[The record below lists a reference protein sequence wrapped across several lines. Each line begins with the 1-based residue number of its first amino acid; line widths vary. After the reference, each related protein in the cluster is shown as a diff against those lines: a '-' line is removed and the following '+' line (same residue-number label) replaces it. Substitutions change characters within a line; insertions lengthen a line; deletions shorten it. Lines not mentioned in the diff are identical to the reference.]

1 MIKKLTH
8 YDKDEVSRQAAGR
21 GRDILENV
29 GGVDPSY
36 LDGKPHNC
44 ILGGCPGNGGKDRF
58 RAIDPD
64 NGVLFCNQCFNKKNG
79 DIFSAIQRLKGCS
92 FSEAVNLIGEYLNV
106 SHSQPVKKQKPPA
119 RKKPLT
125 DQIQILDPDREK
137 FRELAAHKP
146 PATPEALE
154 AAGAK
159 LCSWPAWR
167 PEPERFECVAFPAYN
182 GTGEPSAWIL
192 YRVDGQHF
200 PATKTAGER
209 KTHLLAGSKDGLV
222 IFGDRASVLSAETV
236 IKAEGLP
243 DALAIYSQLPEGF
256 TVITNVCGAKGAALK
271 C

>member
-1 MIKKLTH
+1 MIQKTTH
-8 YDKDEVSRQAAGR
+8 YDKDTVVSQAQGR
-21 GRDILENV
+21 AEEILLYF
-29 GGVDPSY
+29 GVPAQS
-36 LDGKPHNC
+36 LTGKHC
-44 ILGGCPGNGGKDRF
+44 ECPKCGGKDRCRF
-58 RAIDPD
+58 DSAKGFLI
-64 NGVLFCNQCFNKKNG
+64 CNQCFNKGNG
-79 DIFSAIQRLKGCS
+79 DVISAVQWWLECS
-92 FSEAVNLIGEYLNV
+92 FSEAVNRIGEYLNV

-119 RKKPLT
+119 KKKPLI
-125 DQIQILDPDREK
+125 DQIQILDQDWDK
-137 FRELAAHKP
+137 FSELAAHKP
-146 PATPEALE
+146 PATPEAVE

-167 PEPERFECVAFPAYN
+167 PESERFECVAFPAYN

-209 KTHLLAGSKDGLV
+209 KTHLLAGSKDGL
-222 IFGDRASVLSAETV
+222 IFFGDRASFLSAETV

-256 TVITNVCGAKGAALK
+256 TVITNVCGAKGAAIK